1 MNLNYNLSGKDRK
14 KLVTAISEITGTEE
28 KYMGVPSCAY
38 KVDGIII
45 DKAGTVT
52 GDGRQLASIKTR
64 LSERG
69 FTCNETVVEAAEE
82 TVPERTGIAIQ
93 MPMLDEISLQNLKSI
108 VESKERLIKKSI
120 GTDELPIKEI
130 GNKLD
135 FAWFKK
141 EASPEEVKAYMNLIT
156 KLCEM
161 ATKQKRVTAKE
172 KETDNDKYAFRCF
185 LLRLGF
191 IGDEYKTDR
200 KILLKNLSGSSAFR
214 NGKKGGDSE

>member
-1 MNLNYNLSGKDRK
+1 MNINYNVSGKDRK
-14 KLVTAISEITGTEE
+14 ELVAAISEIVGAEA

-38 KVDGIII
+38 KVGNITI
-45 DKAGTVT
+45 DKTGNVA
-52 GDGRQLASIKTR
+52 GDGRQLTSIKKE

-69 FTCNETVVEAAEE
+69 FSCEESGDETAEEAAL
-82 TVPERTGIAIQ
+82 ERTGIAIQ
-93 MPMLDEISLQNLKSI
+93 MPMLDETSIQNLRAI
-108 VESKERLIKKSI
+108 VESKSNLIKKAI
-120 GTDELPIKEI
+120 GTDALPIEEI
-130 GNKLD
+130 GGKLD
-135 FAWFKK
+135 FAWFNK

-161 ATKQKRVTAKE
+161 AKTQKRVTAKE

-200 KILLKNLSGSSAFR
+200 KMLLKNLSGSSAFR
-214 NGKKGGDSE
+214 NGKKGGDL

>member
-1 MNLNYNLSGKDRK
+1 MNLNYNVSGKNRK
-14 KLVTAISEITGTEE
+14 ELVTAISEITGVEA

-38 KVDGIII
+38 KVGEITI

-52 GDGRQLASIKTR
+52 SDDSDLSSLKDK

-69 FTCNETVVEAAEE
+69 FTCEE
-82 TVPERTGIAIQ
+82 IPEGTKEEDVPERTGIAIQ
-93 MPMLDEISLQNLKSI
+93 MPMLDETSLQNLKAI
-108 VESKERLIKKSI
+108 IEAKGNLIKKAI
-120 GTDELPIKEI
+120 GTDALPIEEI
-130 GNKLD
+130 GGRLD
-135 FAWFKK
+135 FAWFKD
-141 EASPEEVKAYMNLIT
+141 ESSPDEVKAYMNLIT

-161 ATKQKRVTAKE
+161 AKTQKRITAKE

-200 KILLKNLSGSSAFR
+200 KMLLKNLSGSSAFR
-214 NGKKGGDSE
+214 NGKKGGDAE